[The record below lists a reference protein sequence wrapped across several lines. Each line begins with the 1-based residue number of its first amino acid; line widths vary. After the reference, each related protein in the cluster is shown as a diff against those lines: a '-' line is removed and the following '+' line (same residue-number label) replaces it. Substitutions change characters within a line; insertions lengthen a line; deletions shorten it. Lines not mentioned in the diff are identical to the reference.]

1 MTILI
6 ANIGTSDLAI
16 QICIKGENYYLP
28 IDYLATE
35 ANIEEK
41 IAKLPPKLQE
51 LWHYPNYRNH
61 IKTIL
66 YPELGFSLEQEKT
79 SRKLTQILL
88 EKYQQNPVKWHP
100 RIKPVRIWGAIKK
113 AISLGATKGYI
124 FVTNQITPQKPEGHA
139 KDTIYL
145 YDILVRWLELEKIIF
160 KLDRK
165 IIDST
170 IEARKLEPLL
180 SEYAKHIKEIARD
193 EQLNLFSP
201 ETDPKNNLV
210 LVSIKGGTN
219 NMITA
224 LQIQAIDSNFKNL
237 VFIDPELNLEKI
249 LQGEPSDCTLTL
261 YWRHLRGQKYN
272 TVRQL
277 LSRWDFDGAILI
289 LDDWQNSLNLLPD
302 GIVNETDIEKSK
314 NAIKSVIAALNL
326 GLGFI
331 NLDRADTKNI
341 LESHPEISAL
351 AELEQNYESWLNLY
365 AQCRIY
371 WELNQVANFL
381 SRLSSFWEELL
392 SYLIIALDGSKY
404 FVEDINGDINDWK
417 LQKSLVEPE
426 LWQKFYKEESAK
438 NKQFKNW
445 DFENELYWLKDRF
458 SKYRL
463 LKSLVNFR
471 GKNSQVWESIKE
483 PLMML
488 DYWLK
493 KRNKMIHI
501 AKGVSKKTMRE
512 MLKADRLSEDK
523 QVKNE
528 AVKACEPSEILE
540 KMAEICSGSFELLDM
555 GKKEFMGCDRTSPY
569 YIYSDIVAWVL
580 NRLETDELQ

>member
-28 IDYLATE
+28 IDYLASE

-51 LWHYPNYRNH
+51 LWHYPNYRKH
-61 IKTIL
+61 IETIL
-66 YPELGFSLEQEKT
+66 YPELGFSLDTEKT
-79 SRKLTQILL
+79 SRKLTEILL
-88 EKYQQNPVKWHP
+88 EKYRKNPTKWHC
-100 RIKPVRIWGAIKK
+100 RIKPVRIWGTIKK
-113 AISLGATKGYI
+113 AISLGATTGYI

-145 YDILVRWLELEKIIF
+145 YDILVRWLELEKIAF
-160 KLDRK
+160 KLEAK

-193 EQLNLFSP
+193 EKLNLLSA
-201 ETDPKNNLV
+201 EIDHKAKDNLV
-210 LVSIKGGTN
+210 FVSIKGGTN

-261 YWRHLRGQKYN
+261 YWRHLRSQKYN

-302 GIVNETDIEKSK
+302 GIVNKADIENSK
-314 NAIKSVIAALNL
+314 NAIKSTIAALNL

-331 NLDRADTKNI
+331 NLDRANTKDI
-341 LESHPEISAL
+341 LKSHPEISAL

-371 WELNQVANFL
+371 WKLNQVANFL

-404 FVEDINGDINDWK
+404 FVKDINGDINDWK
-417 LQKSLVEPE
+417 LQKSSVEPE

-445 DFENELYWLKDRF
+445 DFDKELYWLKDRF

-463 LKSLVNFR
+463 LKNLVNFR
-471 GKNSQVWESIKE
+471 GKDSQTWESIKE

-493 KRNKMIHI
+493 KRNKMIHL
-501 AKGVSKKTMRE
+501 AKGVSKETMRE
-512 MLKADRLSEDK
+512 MLKADCLS
-523 QVKNE
+523 
-528 AVKACEPSEILE
+528 
-540 KMAEICSGSFELLDM
+540 
-555 GKKEFMGCDRTSPY
+555 DRKS
-569 YIYSDIVAWVL
+569 VV
-580 NRLETDELQ
+580 

>member
-16 QICIKGENYYLP
+16 QIPIEGENYYLP
-28 IDYLATE
+28 IDYLASE

-61 IKTIL
+61 IETIL
-66 YPELGFSLEQEKT
+66 YPELGFSLELEKT

-88 EKYQQNPVKWHP
+88 EKYRQNPVKWHP

-180 SEYAKHIKEIARD
+180 SEYAKRIKEIARD

-471 GKNSQVWESIKE
+471 GKNSQIWESIKE

-501 AKGVSKKTMRE
+501 AKGVSKKTMHE

-528 AVKACEPSEILE
+528 AVKACEPSKILE
-540 KMAEICSGSFELLDM
+540 KMAEICSGSFELLNM
-555 GKKEFMGCDRTSPY
+555 SKKEFTGDDRTSPY